1 VPPSDDSSTTR
12 PATTADGEDPALAA
26 ALADLRAGNDTEAAF
41 RVVFD
46 SFYRQVNGYFARRV
60 AAAEDRLDLTQE
72 TFLRIY
78 KGIDG
83 FRGDSKLGTWVFR
96 VARNTH
102 LKWLERR
109 RRLGV
114 TDFDPPA
121 AADPGAGDEVHPGA
135 VEGTQD
141 PHRDL
146 LRRERRARLREAILE
161 LPDQMRRCMILRVY
175 QGMRYQ
181 EIAETMRLSIDTV
194 KAHLF
199 QGRKRL
205 KARCAEVRST
215 GQKSR
220 GG

>member
-1 VPPSDDSSTTR
+1 MPPSDDSSTTR
-12 PATTADGEDPALAA
+12 PATTADGEDPALTA
-26 ALADLRAGNDTEAAF
+26 ALADLRTGNNTEAAF

-46 SFYRQVNGYFARRV
+46 RFYRPVNSYFARRV

-78 KGIDG
+78 RGIGG

-102 LKWLERR
+102 LKWIERR
-109 RRLGV
+109 RRSGV
-114 TDFDPPA
+114 TDLDPPA
-121 AADPGAGDEVHPGA
+121 AGDPGVDDEVPPGA
-135 VEGTQD
+135 VEYPQD

-146 LRRERRARLREAILE
+146 LRRERRDRLREAILE

-175 QGMRYQ
+175 QGMSYQ
-181 EIAETMRLSIDTV
+181 EVAETMRLSIDTV

-205 KARCAEVRST
+205 KARCAEDRRT
-215 GQKSR
+215 GQESR